1 MKKLLTLNLLV
12 LPFILVGCGGED
24 VSSESSS
31 SSSPSKSSIL
41 TEDTNYRY
49 LRSDLIAFSDYDVI
63 SLRSENPN
71 YSCKYKEGVI
81 SRGLFGNEDPH
92 FISLSSKTS
101 SLSIDPQSVATTLT
115 GLKQKNIQNLKFEN
129 HVQKAVI
136 STEGVDASILF
147 KGKECSFDS
156 YLDNGIF
163 YFKPNKDAYSFIKWG
178 MKLVLPKYGYDT
190 SNYEFPQ
197 NGAKVSLSGEDISS
211 INQSG
216 LLPLSN
222 ELSLSLPMFLN
233 VLLQSD
239 GTHNSTHELYGG
251 KPRYTYNV
259 KLTNLSKIF
268 LDYLEEIPNIDIEET
283 AEYTKVI
290 EEDLKPFLKTISSS
304 DLDLRVTY
312 NQTSIE
318 TFRIEGDVSFD
329 EEKMKDFI
337 LSREDIET
345 GDASVP
351 LSFSIKES
359 ISFNFDQGQTITFPD
374 FSEYQ
379 DFKMPPK
386 KEN

>member
-1 MKKLLTLNLLV
+1 MKKLLTLNLIV
-12 LPFILVGCGGED
+12 LPFVLVGCGGED

-31 SSSPSKSSIL
+31 SSSSAKGSIL
-41 TEDTNYRY
+41 TEDTNHRY

-71 YSCKYKEGVI
+71 YSFKYKEGVI

-101 SLSIDPQSVATTLT
+101 SLSIDPKSVDTTLT
-115 GLKQKNIQNLKFEN
+115 GLKEKDIRNLKFEN

-136 STEGVDASILF
+136 SAEGVDASVLF

-156 YLDNGIF
+156 YLNDGTL
-163 YFKPNKDAYSFIKWG
+163 YFKPNKDAYSFVKWG
-178 MKLVLPKYGYDT
+178 MKLMLPKYGYDT

-197 NGAKVSLSGEDISS
+197 NGAKVSLSEEDISS

-216 LLPLSN
+216 FLPLSN

-233 VLLQSD
+233 ILLQSE
-239 GTHNSTHELYGG
+239 GTQKSTYELYGG
-251 KPRYTYNV
+251 KPRYTYDV
-259 KLTNLSKIF
+259 KLMNLSKVF
-268 LDYLEEIPNIDIEET
+268 LDYLEELPNIDIEEM
-283 AEYTKVI
+283 ADYTKAI

-329 EEKMKDFI
+329 EERMKEFI
-337 LSREDIET
+337 LSREDVEA

-359 ISFNFDQGQTITFPD
+359 ISFDFDQTKTITFPD
-374 FSEYQ
+374 FSQYE
-379 DFKMPPK
+379 DFEMPPK
-386 KEN
+386 KE